1 MKLCPNQER
10 ITDLSLEDIKKM
22 DPMGPIE
29 MPLNNRKESTMKKLW
44 SWLWKRRITTV
55 VTSDT
60 MPVRLVYIQKTPAI
74 PAETLLEIFAVDPE
88 TPWLLAVLSILAGR
102 EEIQKEQAAI
112 CELPDSERAFYS
124 GGVREMADA
133 QEQILDLVKKGNELM
148 KGRKTAQ
155 GTKTK

>member
-29 MPLNNRKESTMKKLW
+29 NPNQKESDMKKLW
-44 SWLWKRRITTV
+44 NWLRKRRITTV
-55 VTSDT
+55 VASDA
-60 MPVRLVYIQKTPAI
+60 MPVRLVYIQKTPVI
-74 PAETLLEIFAVDPE
+74 GPEKLLEIFAVDPE
-88 TPWLLAVLSILAGR
+88 TPWLLAVLSVLAGR
-102 EEIQKEQAAI
+102 EEIQKEQSAI
-112 CELPDSERAFYS
+112 CELPDSQRAFYS

-133 QEQILDLVKKGNELM
+133 QEQIIDLVKKGNELM
-148 KGRKTAQ
+148 KGRKPAQ